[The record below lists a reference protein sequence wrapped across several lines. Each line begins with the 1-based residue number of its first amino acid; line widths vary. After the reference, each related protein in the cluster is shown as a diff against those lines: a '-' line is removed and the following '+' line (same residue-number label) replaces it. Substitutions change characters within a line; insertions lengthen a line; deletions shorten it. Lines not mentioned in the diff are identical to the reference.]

1 MKEVLVTA
9 FDAFGDAAT
18 NPSELV
24 VGQLATTIAGA
35 HVHTAVIPTVFNS
48 SATSV
53 FELVDSIAPDVIIML
68 GQAAGRS
75 AITPERVAIN
85 VDDARIPDNAS
96 ALPID
101 KPIVAGGP
109 SAYFS
114 TLPIKAIT
122 KAISDAGIPASVSN
136 TAGTFVCNH
145 VFYSVMHHLT
155 QSDYRHTRAGFIHIP
170 AIPQQELG
178 SKVPTVELDIITKAI
193 EIAIETALTTSTD
206 AVIEGGSLH

>member
-1 MKEVLVTA
+1 MKKVLVTA
-9 FDAFGDAAT
+9 FDAFGDADT

-24 VGQLATTIAGA
+24 VGQLATTISGA
-35 HVHTAVIPTVFNS
+35 HIHTAVIPTVFSS

-85 VDDARIPDNAS
+85 VDDARIPDNAG

-109 SAYFS
+109 AAYFS

-145 VFYSVMHHLT
+145 VFYAVMHHLA

-170 AIPQQELG
+170 AIPQQGFG
-178 SKVPTVELDIITKAI
+178 SEVPTVELDVITKAI
-193 EIAIETALTTSTD
+193 EIAIETVLTTSTD
-206 AVIEGGSLH
+206 VAIEGGSLH

>member
-1 MKEVLVTA
+1 MKKVLVTA
-9 FDAFGDAAT
+9 FDAFGDADT

-24 VGQLATTIAGA
+24 VGQLATTISGA
-35 HVHTAVIPTVFNS
+35 HVHTAVIPTVFHS
-48 SATSV
+48 SATNV
-53 FELVDSIAPDVIIML
+53 FDLVASIAPDVIIML

-85 VDDARIPDNAS
+85 VDDARIPDNAG

-109 SAYFS
+109 AVYFS

-122 KAISDAGIPASVSN
+122 KAISDTGIPASVSN

-145 VFYSVMHHLT
+145 VFYAVMHHLT

-170 AIPQQELG
+170 AIPQQGFG
-178 SKVPTVELDIITKAI
+178 SEVPTVELDVITKAI

-206 AVIEGGSLH
+206 VAIEGGSLH

>member
-1 MKEVLVTA
+1 MKKVLVTA
-9 FDAFGDAAT
+9 FDAFGDADT

-24 VGQLATTIAGA
+24 VGQLATTISGA

-48 SATSV
+48 STTCV
-53 FELVDSIAPDVIIML
+53 FDLVASIAPDVIIML

-85 VDDARIPDNAS
+85 VDDARIPDNAG

-109 SAYFS
+109 AAYFS

-145 VFYSVMHHLT
+145 VFYAVMHHLR

-170 AIPQQELG
+170 AIPQQGLG
-178 SKVPTVELDIITKAI
+178 SEVPTVELDVITKAI

-206 AVIEGGSLH
+206 VAIEGGSLH

>member
-1 MKEVLVTA
+1 MKKVLVTA
-9 FDAFGDAAT
+9 FDAFGDADT

-24 VGQLATTIAGA
+24 VGQLATTISGA

-53 FELVDSIAPDVIIML
+53 FDLVDSIAPDVIIML

-85 VDDARIPDNAS
+85 VDDARIPDNAG

-109 SAYFS
+109 AAYFS

-145 VFYSVMHHLT
+145 VFYAVMHHLT
-155 QSDYRHTRAGFIHIP
+155 QSDYRQTRAGFIHIP
-170 AIPQQELG
+170 AIPQQGLG
-178 SKVPTVELDIITKAI
+178 SKVPTMELDVITKAI
-193 EIAIETALTTSTD
+193 EIAIETVLTTSTD
-206 AVIEGGSLH
+206 MAIEGGSLH

>member
-1 MKEVLVTA
+1 
-9 FDAFGDAAT
+9 
-18 NPSELV
+18 
-24 VGQLATTIAGA
+24 
-35 HVHTAVIPTVFNS
+35 
-48 SATSV
+48 
-53 FELVDSIAPDVIIML
+53 ML

-85 VDDARIPDNAS
+85 VDDARIPDDAG

-109 SAYFS
+109 AAYFS

-145 VFYSVMHHLT
+145 VFYAVMHHLT
-155 QSDYRHTRAGFIHIP
+155 QSDYHHTRAGFIHIP
-170 AIPQQELG
+170 AIPQQGLG
-178 SKVPTVELDIITKAI
+178 SEVPTMELDVITKAI

-206 AVIEGGSLH
+206 VAIEGGSLH